1 MSIRRTQV
9 LIVVVSA
16 LLFLPFLG
24 GVRLFDWDEVNFAE
38 CAREMIVSG
47 DYMHMQIDFRPFYE
61 KPPIFIWLQVLCM
74 KAFGINEF
82 AARLPNALLGIVTML
97 ILHGIG
103 TRLYSNRMGILW
115 CVVYAGSLLPTFYFH
130 SGIIDPLFNL
140 FIFLSVWWML
150 KSTQQHYM
158 RNALI
163 AGVFAGAAVMTK
175 GPVGFGLVMLTT
187 GIAWIVLR
195 RSMPLPWK
203 HVLVASATT
212 IATASIWFIVDY
224 IQNGPTFIMQNLAY
238 QVRLLTTGDAG
249 HEQPW
254 YYHPVVVA
262 IGCYPASMLIGGG
275 IRSTTDETPMQRMMR
290 VWMIV
295 LGAVVLVVFSLVKT
309 KIVHY
314 SSMTYLPLT
323 FLAALALERM
333 IASRGHWKLPTTI
346 GLSIVGVVLTAA
358 TVLVPWAFQHRD
370 ALLALPSFRDK
381 YLRAA
386 MMRDVDWIGIEPGIG
401 LVLLIGLLAAWL
413 LQRRGKLTASIGVL
427 FGSVMLFVALFLPLV
442 APRIE
447 PYTQGA
453 ALDFYE
459 SLKGKDVYVKP
470 LTMKSYAHLFYTD
483 KPYHLSGAA
492 NGVAVDAWEP
502 WLLEGA
508 ISKPAYFVAR
518 ITDADPWRTHPNLR
532 VLREEGGFVIFERV
546 TSADSSLRRNR

>member
-1 MSIRRTQV
+1 
-9 LIVVVSA
+9 
-16 LLFLPFLG
+16 
-24 GVRLFDWDEVNFAE
+24 
-38 CAREMIVSG
+38 
-47 DYMHMQIDFRPFYE
+47 
-61 KPPIFIWLQVLCM
+61 
-74 KAFGINEF
+74 
-82 AARLPNALLGIVTML
+82 
-97 ILHGIG
+97 
-103 TRLYSNRMGILW
+103 
-115 CVVYAGSLLPTFYFH
+115 
-130 SGIIDPLFNL
+130 
-140 FIFLSVWWML
+140 
-150 KSTQQHYM
+150 
-158 RNALI
+158 
-163 AGVFAGAAVMTK
+163 
-175 GPVGFGLVMLTT
+175 
-187 GIAWIVLR
+187 
-195 RSMPLPWK
+195 
-203 HVLVASATT
+203 
-212 IATASIWFIVDY
+212 
-224 IQNGPTFIMQNLAY
+224 
-238 QVRLLTTGDAG
+238 
-249 HEQPW
+249 
-254 YYHPVVVA
+254 
-262 IGCYPASMLIGGG
+262 MLIGGG
-275 IRSTTDETPMQRMMR
+275 FRSTTDETPMQRMMR

-333 IASRGHWKLPTTI
+333 LASRGHWKLPTTI

-386 MMRDVDWIGIEPGIG
+386 IMRDVDWIGIEPWVG

-518 ITDADPWRTHPNLR
+518 ITDADRWRTHPNLR

>member
-1 MSIRRTQV
+1 MSVRRTQV

-38 CAREMIVSG
+38 CAREMIVTG

-61 KPPIFIWLQVLCM
+61 KPPVFVWLQVHCM
-74 KAFGINEF
+74 KAFGISEF

-97 ILHGIG
+97 VLHSIG

-224 IQNGPTFIMQNLAY
+224 IQNGPTFIMENLAY

-275 IRSTTDETPMQRMMR
+275 FRSTTDETPMQRMMR

-309 KIVHY
+309 KIIHY

-333 IASRGHWKLPTTI
+333 CASRGRWKLPTTI

-358 TVLVPWAFQHRD
+358 TVLVPWVFQHRD
-370 ALLALPSFRDK
+370 ALLALPSFRDT

-386 MMRDVDWIGIEPGIG
+386 IMRDVDWIGIEPWIGSILLLG
-401 LVLLIGLLAAWL
+401 LVGAWL

-483 KPYHLSGAA
+483 KPYHLSSAA
-492 NGVAVDAWEP
+492 KGVAVDAWEP

-508 ISKPAYFVAR
+508 IDKPAYFVAR

>member
-1 MSIRRTQV
+1 MTKRRTQL
-9 LIVVVSA
+9 LIIIVSA

-38 CAREMIVSG
+38 CAREMIVTG

-74 KAFGINEF
+74 KVFGINEF
-82 AARLPNALLGIVTML
+82 AARLPNALTGIATML
-97 ILHGIG
+97 ILHSIG

-150 KSTQQHYM
+150 KSTQQEAVRDAM
-158 RNALI
+158 I

-175 GPVGFGLVMLTT
+175 GPVGFGLVVLTT
-187 GIAWIVLR
+187 AIAWIVLR
-195 RSMPLPWK
+195 RVMPLPWRQ
-203 HVLVASATT
+203 VLIASATT
-212 IATASIWFIVDY
+212 IATASIWFVVDY
-224 IQNGPTFIMQNLAY
+224 LQNGPTFILENLAY

-275 IRSTTDETPMQRMMR
+275 IRSTTDETPLQRMMR

-333 IASRGHWKLPTTI
+333 IASRGRWRLATTI
-346 GLSIVGVVLTAA
+346 GLNIVGVVLTVA
-358 TVLVPWAFQHRD
+358 TVIVPWAFQHRD

-386 MMRDVDWIGIEPGIG
+386 IMRDVDWIGIEPWIG
-401 LVLLIGLLAAWL
+401 LVLFFGLLAAWL
-413 LQRRGKLTASIGVL
+413 LQRRGNLPASITVL

-447 PYTQGA
+447 PFTQGA

-492 NGVAVDAWEP
+492 EGIAVDAWEP

-508 ISKPAYFVAR
+508 IDRPAYFVAR
-518 ITDADPWRTHPNLR
+518 VTDADPWRKHPNLR
-532 VLREEGGFVIFERV
+532 VVREEGGIVIFERV
-546 TSADSSLRRNR
+546 TSADSLQRRNR

>member
-38 CAREMIVSG
+38 CAREMIVTG

-74 KAFGINEF
+74 KVFGINEF

-97 ILHGIG
+97 VLHSIG

-140 FIFLSVWWML
+140 FIFLSVWWMM
-150 KSTQQHYM
+150 KSTQQQTL

-187 GIAWIVLR
+187 GIAWLVLR

-203 HVLVASATT
+203 QVLVASATT

-224 IQNGPTFIMQNLAY
+224 IQNGPTFIMENLAY

-275 IRSTTDETPMQRMMR
+275 FRSTTDETPMQRMMR

-333 IASRGHWKLPTTI
+333 LASRGHWKLPTTI
-346 GLSIVGVVLTAA
+346 GLSIVGVVLTSA

-386 MMRDVDWIGIEPGIG
+386 MMRDVDWIGIEPWIG

-492 NGVAVDAWEP
+492 NSVAVDAWEP
-502 WLLEGA
+502 YLLEGA
-508 ISKPAYFVAR
+508 IDKPAYFVAR